1 MKTSIVKASVDS
13 ELKKSVEETLSKLGL
28 TSSDVIRMLY
38 AQIKLHGMVPFELR
52 IPHIPNEET
61 RETIEKALRGEE
73 LHKVDSID
81 QLKRELETDC

>member
-1 MKTSIVKASVDS
+1 MKTSIVKASVNSD
-13 ELKKSVEETLSKLGL
+13 LKQSVEETLSRLGL

-38 AQIKLHGMVPFELR
+38 AQIKLYGAIPFELR

-61 RETIEKALRGEE
+61 KETIKMALRGEE

-81 QLKRELETDC
+81 QLKKELESDC